1 MIEYGFDHPAGVE
14 DHEQRIIGLEFVQRK
29 IGQRFSRKTG
39 MVENGDDF
47 GSLELL
53 KAFCIIWNDVLGS
66 RKQKWISKLLQRRLR
81 GGAEDDRAAHRPR
94 KQVEC
99 NIE

>member
-14 DHEQRIIGLEFVQRK
+14 DHEQRIIGLEFVRSK
-29 IGQRFSRKTG
+29 LSQRFSGKAGRIAD
-39 MVENGDDF
+39 GDDF

-81 GGAEDDRAAHRPR
+81 GGA
-94 KQVEC
+94 
-99 NIE
+99 